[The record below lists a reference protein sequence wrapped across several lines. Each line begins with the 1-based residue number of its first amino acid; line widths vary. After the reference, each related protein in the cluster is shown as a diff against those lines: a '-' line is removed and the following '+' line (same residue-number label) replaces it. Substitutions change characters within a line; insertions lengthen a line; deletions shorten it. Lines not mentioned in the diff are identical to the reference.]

1 MNTLLNRFSLAVWQ
15 RNYLTWKRLIWSS
28 LASNVVNPLLFLFAF
43 GFGLGSLIETIAGVT
58 YLAYVVPGI
67 MAYSAMFA
75 ASFEST
81 ISAYA
86 RFSMQRTWDATLST
100 PVRLVELLTGELI
113 WSATKGMIS
122 AMAVIIVGLL
132 WGGIPSW
139 PGALA
144 ALPVILLASICFAAC
159 GLLATSYA
167 TSWEMFSY
175 FFTFWVTPMFMFS
188 GTFFEVSRFP
198 EFIEWLAW
206 LLPMTHVIAVIR
218 PLMTG
223 AEVDAVLIALH
234 VLYVAMLAG
243 VAFFLAHRRL
253 TERLFD

>member
-1 MNTLLNRFSLAVWQ
+1 MKELINRFSHAVWH
-15 RNYLTWKRLIWSS
+15 RNYLTWRRLIWSS
-28 LASNVVNPLLFLFAF
+28 LASNVVNPLIFLFAF
-43 GFGLGSLIETIAGVT
+43 GFGLGSLIETIGGVS

-81 ISAYA
+81 VSAYA
-86 RFSMQRTWDATLST
+86 RFAMQRTWDATLST
-100 PVRLVELLTGELI
+100 PVRLVELLTGELA
-113 WSATKGMIS
+113 WSATKGMV
-122 AMAVIIVGLL
+122 AALAVMIVGMI
-132 WGGIPSW
+132 WGGVPSW

-144 ALPVILLASICFAAC
+144 ALPLILLAALCFAAC

-175 FFTFWVTPMFMFS
+175 YFTFWVTPMFMFS

-223 AEVDAVLIALH
+223 ADLYAPVVVLHIIYIASLG
-234 VLYVAMLAG
+234 V
-243 VAFFLAHRRL
+243 VAFLLAHRRL